1 MRTAAVKG
9 QKSRK
14 RKFEEARAVGGLGVG
29 GGNDDGFVGVGVDD
43 QTRFVAESGSTA
55 DIRESGDDLIGYDA
69 KNSLQV

>member
-1 MRTAAVKG
+1 M
-9 QKSRK
+9 
-14 RKFEEARAVGGLGVG
+14 GGLGVG

-43 QTRFVAESGSTA
+43 QTRFIAESGSTA